1 MNFPPGPPRG
11 WAPPSP
17 EEVLAMSLTDKH
29 RVLDWLD
36 SWDCTHGTHYLADY
50 EAARDRCPYV
60 DPDSGRRCTERKHFD
75 LSMCLTHV
83 PLDELD
89 PKGASRRH
97 RAAAKLRMEELL
109 DAGITR
115 LEEIIQAPA
124 EAVAPSVRLQALQ
137 LPFRPGRAAQGA
149 VCCRRCPGRGLRRR
163 IGRRADPD
171 PDGEFARGGG
181 ARRATWDS
189 TRHRRGRAEDLGRPG
204 AGLMSEPQLR
214 LVSPPPADANPTSA
228 PALLAA
234 LICPR
239 CPPRSRWPWTR
250 SAPPSPPSG
259 PGSAASS

>member
-137 LPFRPGRAAQGA
+137 LLFDR
-149 VCCRRCPGRGLRRR
+149 
-163 IGRRADPD
+163 
-171 PDGEFARGGG
+171 
-181 ARRATWDS
+181 
-189 TRHRRGRAEDLGRPG
+189 
-204 AGLMSEPQLR
+204 AGLPKEQS
-214 LVSPPPADANPTSA
+214 VAVDARVA
-228 PALLAA
+228 VYDA
-234 LICPR
+234 
-239 CPPRSRWPWTR
+239 
-250 SAPPSPPSG
+250 
-259 PGSAASS
+259 GSAAELIRTRMANLREAVVQDELRGIARATDEDEQKTLEGPVLD